1 MQDMATGDD
10 PSSRSVSV
18 REISDAL
25 LQLIA
30 TFDQVDGAP
39 RGFGTEAPL
48 SHLDIHL
55 LQHVADRP
63 QDNASA
69 IAQKFGV
76 TRGAVSQHVAWLR
89 SEGLLEPAEQPS
101 RGRSLKLVL
110 TDGGRRAVVG
120 HERLH
125 ERYSVLAGNLLL
137 TAAAAEKKRLLEFL
151 RGFDEGMSR
160 LGEKEGL

>member
-1 MQDMATGDD
+1 MRDIATNDD
-10 PSSRSVSV
+10 RSSESVSV
-18 REISDAL
+18 RDISDAL
-25 LQLIA
+25 LQLVA

-39 RGFGTEAPL
+39 RGFGTETPL

-69 IAQKFGV
+69 IAQQFGV

-89 SEGLLEPAEQPS
+89 SEGLLEPADRPS
-101 RGRSLKLVL
+101 RGRSLRLVL
-110 TDGGRRAVVG
+110 TDGGRRAVEE

-125 ERYSVLAGNLLL
+125 ERYSVLAGSLLL
-137 TAAAAEKKRLLEFL
+137 AASAGEKKQLLEFL
-151 RGFDEGMSR
+151 RRFDEGVSR